1 MATVGGSGNGSA
13 SLGQLKDLYSE
24 REKENDNRHRDEIRE
39 MKTEHATEI
48 DKVRKESNGRIIAV
62 QNETQTKLSAK
73 DLQNQ
78 KEVEAIRSMYQRR
91 LAESK
96 APKD

>member
-1 MATVGGSGNGSA
+1 MS
-13 SLGQLKDLYSE
+13 QLKDLYDE

-39 MKTEHATEI
+39 LKTEHSTEI
-48 DKVRKESNGRIIAV
+48 DKVRKESNARVLAV
-62 QNETQTKLSAK
+62 QGEVQMKLSAK

-96 APKD
+96 SPKD